1 VAPNEVVDFLL
12 VLSVQILELVERSEF
27 YHIQAIRRES
37 VRFAFEQIF
46 RLQASDL
53 TKNGEFFVVC

>member
-12 VLSVQILELVERSEF
+12 VLSMQILELVERSEF
-27 YHIQAIRRES
+27 YHIQAIRCES

-46 RLQASDL
+46 RLQAGDL
-53 TKNGEFFVVC
+53 TKMENFCNKK